1 MCLGRLYVIG
11 LLEGAM
17 MGLGKNLLISTRVP
31 NLQFLTFWPVF
42 LSRTKSSISCFC
54 EKWAAHFAK
63 RNTKFGG
70 GESEGGQK
78 FLPSNPLPFCPPA
91 GNPQRIF
98 RAAGP
103 QIGWWVGSDTFF
115 NSSISIICPCFRFS
129 FVILSISR
137 S

>member
-78 FLPSNPLPFCPPA
+78 FLPSNPLPFCPPERSVLVLPREA
-91 GNPQRIF
+91 RQLGILF
-98 RAAGP
+98 KK
-103 QIGWWVGSDTFF
+103 GS
-115 NSSISIICPCFRFS
+115 S
-129 FVILSISR
+129 FVQ
-137 S
+137 

>member
-54 EKWAAHFAK
+54 EKCAAGQFYWYEIRRRRK
-63 RNTKFGG
+63 NRNRKARTGKNFYPVRSRSDSFGAC
-70 GESEGGQK
+70 
-78 FLPSNPLPFCPPA
+78 PPNPLPPHQNKF
-91 GNPQRIF
+91 G
-98 RAAGP
+98 
-103 QIGWWVGSDTFF
+103 
-115 NSSISIICPCFRFS
+115 
-129 FVILSISR
+129 
-137 S
+137 